1 MDKIQVQTPKGRCEK
16 LQSVD
21 PARRGRSN
29 VSLIYLLQRPRVS
42 PNSVRG
48 ALVKLS
54 TKKNRFPHTFS
65 KAPCSGMQLFRT
77 SRGRVQPPLM
87 LGRPDPLRVL
97 PRGCGYARLAQSME
111 SADINAK
118 ELKADGQA
126 RLTDSVHLATTPR
139 QEKRRPCYRCGRN
152 HEADQCKFKE
162 AKCHK
167 CGKQGH
173 IAQVCRTATTPPV
186 DRTKRRP
193 YQRRRAGGTKW
204 LEAEMEQWD
213 PLPLFVLSGDAPQPP
228 ILVTMS
234 LCNTPVTFEVDT
246 GAAVT
251 VMSGESFHQLLPGH
265 PLHPSSVE
273 LKTYTGEPMKVVGE
287 TRVDISYQSQEVNS
301 LSLVVVEGSG
311 PSLLGRNWLHHITL
325 DWSNIRTVLLE
336 KDELRKLLQ
345 EYAELGTI
353 TPVKAKLEVS
363 PSAVPR
369 FHRPR
374 PVAYALKPLVEQEL
388 DRLEQAGVLERVD
401 YSDWAAPIVTVPK
414 RDGCVRICG
423 D

>member
-1 MDKIQVQTPKGRCEK
+1 MGSTT
-16 LQSVD
+16 SVCSQW
-21 PARRGRSN
+21 RR
-29 VSLIYLLQRPRVS
+29 
-42 PNSVRG
+42 
-48 ALVKLS
+48 S
-54 TKKNRFPHTFS
+54 T
-65 KAPCSGMQLFRT
+65 A
-77 SRGRVQPPLM
+77 
-87 LGRPDPLRVL
+87 
-97 PRGCGYARLAQSME
+97 
-111 SADINAK
+111 
-118 ELKADGQA
+118 
-126 RLTDSVHLATTPR
+126 
-139 QEKRRPCYRCGRN
+139 
-152 HEADQCKFKE
+152 
-162 AKCHK
+162 
-167 CGKQGH
+167 
-173 IAQVCRTATTPPV
+173 
-186 DRTKRRP
+186 
-193 YQRRRAGGTKW
+193 
-204 LEAEMEQWD
+204 
-213 PLPLFVLSGDAPQPP
+213 P
-228 ILVTMS
+228 ILVTMF

-265 PLHPSSVE
+265 TLHPSSVE
-273 LKTYTGEPMKVVGE
+273 LKTYTGEPMKVIGE

-345 EYAELGTI
+345 EYAEVFSDELGTI

-423 D
+423 DYKVTINPALDIDQYPLPRPEDLFATLAGGNNPRFIPCLQPTRTRRRRTTVSHHHRISPSTPIAGCIGIQGYHLW